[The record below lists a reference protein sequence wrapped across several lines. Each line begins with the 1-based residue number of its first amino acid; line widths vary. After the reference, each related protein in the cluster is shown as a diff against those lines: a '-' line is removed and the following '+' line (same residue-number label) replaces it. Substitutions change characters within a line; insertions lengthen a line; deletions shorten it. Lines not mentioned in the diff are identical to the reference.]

1 MKATQYQS
9 QVMKRAHPA
18 KIVQVLRDLVVL
30 PPCMN
35 DPSQVQV
42 HAVPD
47 QDFPLTRQLPIAT
60 KRDSATYI
68 PSQPVTDGQG

>member
-1 MKATQYQS
+1 MKATQYQ
-9 QVMKRAHPA
+9 VINRTHPA
-18 KIVQVLRDLVVL
+18 KTVQVLRDLIVL

-47 QDFPLTRQLPIAT
+47 QDFPLTRQLPTAI
-60 KRDSATYI
+60 KRDSGTHI
-68 PSQPVTDGQG
+68 PSQPVTHEQG